1 MHLVLVSK
9 INSII
14 TDNDFHFLLKYGV
27 MSLSVGIVGLPNV
40 GKSTL
45 FNALLK
51 RQQALAANYPF
62 ATIEPN
68 VGIVEVPDERLAKLA
83 EVVEKNEK
91 LEQGS
96 VPKKPATIE
105 FYDIAG
111 LVAGASQGEGLGNQ
125 FLAHIRETD
134 LICHVL
140 RAFEDSDVV
149 VTGKMDPSEDLE
161 TVRTEL
167 ILKDMET
174 VKKAKEAKLKVQSVK
189 EKEAIQN
196 AYKKVE
202 EALNEGKMLNTV
214 EFTDKELEIVQPLCF
229 LTIKPEIYAVNLS
242 EDQLLTKTEK
252 NIHEKLGVLASDM
265 VYISAKLEAQLS
277 DLSENEQ
284 KEYLSEMGLDKSGI
298 EEMAKVA
305 YDKLGLISFLTAGVI
320 EARAWTIKKGT
331 NAQEAAGV
339 IHTDFSKKFIKAQV
353 INWEKF
359 VELGGWKNAREQ
371 GKVRQEGRDYFMQD
385 GDVVEFMIGK

>member
-1 MHLVLVSK
+1 
-9 INSII
+9 
-14 TDNDFHFLLKYGV
+14 

-51 RQQALAANYPF
+51 RQAALAANYPF

-68 VGIVEVPDERLAKLA
+68 VGIVEVSDERLEKLA

-125 FLAHIRETD
+125 FLAYIRETD

-149 VTGKMDPSEDLE
+149 VTGKMDPVEDLE
-161 TVRTEL
+161 TVRTEF

-189 EKEAIQN
+189 EKEVILN
-196 AYKKVE
+196 IYKKVE
-202 EALNEGKMLNTV
+202 DALNESKMLNTV

-252 NIHEKLGVLASDM
+252 NMHEKLGVLSSDV

-277 DLSENEQ
+277 ELPENEQ

-298 EEMAKVA
+298 DQMAKVA
-305 YDKLGLISFLTAGVI
+305 YGKLGLISFLTAGII

-331 NAQEAAGV
+331 IAQEAAGV

-353 INWEKF
+353 INWKKF

-371 GKVRQEGRDYFMQD
+371 GKVRQEGRDYIMQD
-385 GDVVEFMIGK
+385 GDVVEFMIGR